1 MQHDPSGGEPA
12 VAQRRGARRPALA
25 VALAAALL
33 LPVLG
38 SCAWL
43 MEEESPP
50 PVACPAAVPLEG
62 AHRKTDFAPGGA
74 RDAGSIRWVA
84 AINQISTRCERAD
97 GGREL
102 ELRFAVVAEAGPA
115 FDGAPV
121 VLDLLV
127 AAVGPDQRIQ
137 GRRRLGVRLDL
148 GGASGRAGQIET
160 LTFELPGDRSG
171 RGAARFYVGFQ
182 LDRAEMQERLQ
193 RLRR

>member
-1 MQHDPSGGEPA
+1 MQHDPSGGERPIA
-12 VAQRRGARRPALA
+12 PRRDTHRPALR

-33 LPVLG
+33 LPVLE

-43 MEEESPP
+43 MEEEPPP
-50 PVACPAAVPLEG
+50 PVVCPAAVPLEG
-62 AHRKTDFAPGGA
+62 AHRKTDFAPGVA
-74 RDAGSIRWVA
+74 RAAGSIRWVA

-148 GGASGRAGQIET
+148 EGASGRAGQIET
-160 LTFELPGDRSG
+160 LTFALPGDGSR
-171 RGAARFYVGFQ
+171 RRAERFYVGFQ
-182 LDRAEMQERLQ
+182 LDQGEIRERLQ